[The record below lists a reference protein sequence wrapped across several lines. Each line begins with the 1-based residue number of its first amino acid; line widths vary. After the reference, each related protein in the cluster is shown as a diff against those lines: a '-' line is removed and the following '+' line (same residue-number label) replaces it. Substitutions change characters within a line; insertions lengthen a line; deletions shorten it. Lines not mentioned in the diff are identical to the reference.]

1 MSTAHLT
8 VLTDVEVIGQ
18 REEIIFPMPNLCV
31 MLGLFLCLLSAI
43 SLLYVKDLNR
53 RLYIDYQK
61 AQKVS
66 IQLATDQ
73 EKLLLEQSAWS
84 TAMHVQRIAQNRLDM
99 EVPDAQR
106 VVMLKIS

>member
-1 MSTAHLT
+1 MSTAQLT
-8 VLTDVEVIGQ
+8 VLTNVAVIGQ
-18 REEIIFPMPNLCV
+18 QEDIIFPMPNLCV
-31 MLGLFLCLLSAI
+31 MFGLFLCLLSAI

-53 RLYIDYQK
+53 RLFIDYQRT
-61 AQKVS
+61 QKVS
-66 IQLATDQ
+66 TQLATEQ

-99 EVPDAQR
+99 EVPDAQS